1 MNDIDRTHAPGRRS
15 FVASAN
21 GHPEFPI
28 QNLPL
33 GVFSPAGGKARGGI
47 AIGDHI
53 FDLSAALELGLF
65 SGLAAE
71 AARAACGATLN
82 ALFALSRESRRA
94 LRHAAAAISSTRTTA
109 PRSKRAA
116 GAAPASG
123 RGL

>member
-1 MNDIDRTHAPGRRS
+1 MNEIDRTHAPGRRS

-53 FDLSAALELGLF
+53 FDLSAALKLDLF

-71 AARAACGATLN
+71 AAQAACGAMQ
-82 ALFALSRESRRA
+82 E
-94 LRHAAAAISSTRTTA
+94 LRLQ
-109 PRSKRAA
+109 PFDP
-116 GAAPASG
+116 GAVLRVEEIAYGMPQ
-123 RGL
+123 